1 MEIGKI
7 DIIFC
12 KEKCFDFVLVLG
24 NGRLGGGDYG
34 GGGSYHKR
42 LSGTVLAGD
51 FTFEASND
59 RNMFPHIKQT

>member
-12 KEKCFDFVLVLG
+12 KEKCFDFVLG
-24 NGRLGGGDYG
+24 NGRSGGGDYC

-42 LSGTVLAGD
+42 LSGMVLADD